1 MTDDSR
7 NEYENRRNFFLPL
20 QGTLMPVG
28 NVKFLLPKTG
38 L

>member
-7 NEYENRRNFFLPL
+7 NEYENHRNFLLPL
-20 QGTLMPVG
+20 QGALMLVG
-28 NVKFLLPKTG
+28 NVKFLLPKPD